1 MTHRLIVGGEILLYG
16 DVGDLWGDGSGFTD
30 REVLEALAAVGDQ
43 DIAVRINSGG
53 GNAWMGFAIYNSL
66 RAHPGKVTIYV
77 DAMAASAASVIAMAG
92 DEIVMAEDALMM
104 IHDPATVT
112 WGTAANH
119 QSSVEHL
126 SRLADRSAEI
136 YARKAGGDA
145 QHMRDL
151 MLAETWFT
159 AAEAVDVGLADTV
172 SSSAAIQMSAFDYG
186 AFSHAPSSIPSQA
199 RRSFPKNAA
208 VAASPSLAATAAPE
222 NEVIMTEPVQ
232 AAVEAAPVV
241 PAAPALDR
249 AGAIFERCSAARL
262 TMEETASVMSG
273 ASGDED
279 RARDLITAAL
289 VARDPSPQTAVASIP
304 DGGDERDRFKTGLE
318 KALLLKA
325 GMDGGESNEF
335 TGMTLK
341 EMARAS
347 LMIAGRRSD
356 ASVSDPLQMIG
367 NSFVSMSGQHTN
379 SDFVNVLANIANKSM
394 LRGYGEAEET
404 FEQWTARGVLP
415 DFKASTRVD
424 LGVYPSLTEVPEGA
438 EYTNATINDR
448 GETIQLATYGSI
460 FSISRHAIINDDL
473 GVFTRI
479 PQRMGR
485 AAHRT
490 VGNLVYA
497 ILNDNPAMSDSK
509 ALFHA
514 DHANLMTAGS
524 ALSVANIDAA
534 RAKMAKQKDGA
545 GHAVALN
552 IRPRFLIVPVELEG
566 TARVLLESEFDPAQT
581 QRVPN
586 AVRGIAT
593 LVSDARLSG
602 AGWFLASDP
611 VSHDT
616 IEVAYLNGNSAPV
629 LEQQN
634 GFRVDGVEFKVR
646 MDAGVKALDYRGLLK
661 ATGAN

>member
-1 MTHRLIVGGEILLYG
+1 MPENN
-16 DVGDLWGDGSGFTD
+16 S
-30 REVLEALAAVGDQ
+30 AAAV
-43 DIAVRINSGG
+43 
-53 GNAWMGFAIYNSL
+53 
-66 RAHPGKVTIYV
+66 P
-77 DAMAASAASVIAMAG
+77 
-92 DEIVMAEDALMM
+92 
-104 IHDPATVT
+104 
-112 WGTAANH
+112 
-119 QSSVEHL
+119 
-126 SRLADRSAEI
+126 
-136 YARKAGGDA
+136 
-145 QHMRDL
+145 
-151 MLAETWFT
+151 
-159 AAEAVDVGLADTV
+159 AAENIVAPAQAVPVQSDH
-172 SSSAAIQMSAFDYG
+172 SAAIFA
-186 AFSHAPSSIPSQA
+186 
-199 RRSFPKNAA
+199 
-208 VAASPSLAATAAPE
+208 
-222 NEVIMTEPVQ
+222 
-232 AAVEAAPVV
+232 
-241 PAAPALDR
+241 
-249 AGAIFERCSAARL
+249 RCSAAKL
-262 TMEETASVMSG
+262 TMDETAAVMSG
-273 ASGDED
+273 AAGSED

-289 VARDPSPQTAVASIP
+289 VARDPSPQTSVASIP
-304 DGGDERDRFKTGLE
+304 EGGDERDRFSAGLE

-325 GMDGGESNEF
+325 GMSGGEANEF

-347 LMIAGRRSD
+347 LMVSGRRTD
-356 ASVSDPLQMIG
+356 ASASDPLQMIG
-367 NSFVSMSGQHTN
+367 HSFVSMSGQHTN

-424 LGVYPSLTEVPEGA
+424 LGIYPSLSEVPEGA
-438 EYTNATINDR
+438 EYTSATINDR

-460 FSISRHAIINDDL
+460 FSISRHAIINDDM
-473 GVFTRI
+473 GAFTRI

-497 ILNDNPAMSDSK
+497 ILNDNPTMKDGK

-514 DHANLMTAGS
+514 DHSNLMTTGS

-602 AGWFLASDP
+602 TGYWLASDP
-611 VSHDT
+611 VIHDT

-634 GFRVDGVEFKVR
+634 GFRVDGVDFKVR
-646 MDAGVKALDYRGLLK
+646 IDAGVKALDHRGLLK